1 MVELGRCE
9 SRDDLLRYAL
19 RAAAVGQAVPSDAL
33 AFLLRHDTERFRSTV
48 AFLGCDSRAAS

>member
-33 AFLLRHDTERFRSTV
+33 AFLLRHDSERFRTV